1 VPRVVS
7 AAPAHDDFIASED
20 PTVSEP
26 IVVEKFAV
34 GQSVRRLEDPRL
46 IQGLGRYSDDVVL
59 SREARAVLA
68 RSPHA
73 HARIRTIDTSAAL
86 KAPGVLAVL
95 TATELAAD
103 GVGNLPTDRGR
114 KRRDGSPAFPTPR
127 PALMGDR
134 VRHVGDPVAL
144 IVAETHAQALDAA
157 DRLRI
162 DYEPLPAVAG
172 TANALRP
179 GAPAVWDEAPDNI
192 AFVAQAGQRE
202 AVDRAFAGAARM
214 VKLDFV
220 VSRVAAAPLE
230 PRAAVGEYDRRS
242 GRYTLH
248 TGIQAPHGTRTL
260 LADVLKVPQSQV
272 RVVTG
277 DVGGSF
283 GMRSGLYPEMVLV
296 LWAAKR
302 LGRPVKWTSDRREG
316 FLTDE
321 HGRDNLSTVELALAA
336 DGTFLGLRVA
346 INLNVGAYLTQR
358 SAGPGTNN
366 IGGVAGMYTTPAIHH
381 QTTGVFT
388 NTTPTGPYR
397 GAGRP
402 EATYAIERVIDV
414 AARELGMDP
423 IALRRKNLI
432 PSSAMPFKTGLV
444 FTYDTGDFARGMDM
458 ALSLAEQS
466 AFEKRREEARLRGKL
481 RGLGIANAIEV
492 AGGPYTSVNPDTAE
506 VRVNPDGS
514 VTVFTGST
522 SMGQG
527 NETAFAQIVS
537 ERLGVPPARIQV
549 LWGDSDA
556 LGAGRGNGGS
566 GALTVGGSAVTRASE
581 KIVERGRRIAARM
594 LEAAPEDVQLQ
605 DGRFTVAGTD
615 KGVTFGEVA
624 RTAYMPRQLPAGM
637 EPGFS
642 ETAAFTPPA
651 VTFPNG
657 CQVCE
662 VEIDPETGAVRIV
675 RHTVVDD
682 VGRMVNPMLV
692 KGQIHGGV
700 VQGLG
705 QALLED
711 LVYDEGGQVVAGS
724 FMDYAMPRADDVPF
738 FEVDSHEVPTQV
750 NPLGA
755 KGVGEAGTVGA
766 LPALVN
772 AVNDALA
779 PLGVRHLDMPMTPAR
794 VWRAIQEANGR
805 RQ

>member
-1 VPRVVS
+1 
-7 AAPAHDDFIASED
+7 
-20 PTVSEP
+20 
-26 IVVEKFAV
+26 
-34 GQSVRRLEDPRL
+34 
-46 IQGLGRYSDDVVL
+46 
-59 SREARAVLA
+59 
-68 RSPHA
+68 
-73 HARIRTIDTSAAL
+73 
-86 KAPGVLAVL
+86 
-95 TATELAAD
+95 
-103 GVGNLPTDRGR
+103 
-114 KRRDGSPAFPTPR
+114 
-127 PALMGDR
+127 
-134 VRHVGDPVAL
+134 
-144 IVAETHAQALDAA
+144 
-157 DRLRI
+157 
-162 DYEPLPAVAG
+162 
-172 TANALRP
+172 
-179 GAPAVWDEAPDNI
+179 
-192 AFVAQAGQRE
+192 
-202 AVDRAFAGAARM
+202 
-214 VKLDFV
+214 
-220 VSRVAAAPLE
+220 
-230 PRAAVGEYDRRS
+230 
-242 GRYTLH
+242 
-248 TGIQAPHGTRTL
+248 
-260 LADVLKVPQSQV
+260 
-272 RVVTG
+272 
-277 DVGGSF
+277 
-283 GMRSGLYPEMVLV
+283 V
-296 LWAAKR
+296 LWAARR

-321 HGRDNLSTVELALAA
+321 HGRDNLSAVELALAA
-336 DGTFLGLRVA
+336 DGTFLALRVA

-366 IGGVAGMYTTPAIHH
+366 IGGVAGVYTTPAIHH

-402 EATYAIERVIDV
+402 EATFAIERVIDV

-458 ALSLAEQS
+458 ALSLADQ
-466 AFEKRREEARLRGKL
+466 AGFEKRRAEARQRGQL

-492 AGGPYTSVNPDTAE
+492 AGGPYTSVNPDTAQI
-506 VRVNPDGS
+506 RVNPDGS

-537 ERLGVPPARIQV
+537 ERLGVPPLRIQV

-594 LEAAPEDVQLQ
+594 LEAAPEDVQLT

-615 KGVTFGEVA
+615 KGVTFAEVA
-624 RTAYMPRQLPAGM
+624 RTAYVPRQLPAGM

-657 CQVCE
+657 CQICE
-662 VEIDPETGAVRIV
+662 VEIDPDTGVVRIV
-675 RHTVVDD
+675 RHTVIDD

-705 QALLED
+705 QALFED
-711 LVYDEGGQVVAGS
+711 LVYDEGGQVIAGS

-794 VWRAIQEANGR
+794 VWRAIQEAR
-805 RQ
+805 RG

>member
-1 VPRVVS
+1 MNES
-7 AAPAHDDFIASED
+7 IS
-20 PTVSEP
+20 
-26 IVVEKFAV
+26 VEKFAI

-46 IQGLGRYSDDVVL
+46 VQGLGRYSDDVTL
-59 SREARAVLA
+59 PREARAVLA

-73 HARIRTIDTSAAL
+73 HARIRAIDARAAL
-86 KAPGVLAVL
+86 AAPGVLAVL
-95 TATELAAD
+95 TAADLAAD
-103 GVGNLPTDRGR
+103 GVGDLPTDRGR

-127 PALMGDR
+127 PALARGR

-144 IVAETHAQALDAA
+144 VIAETHAQAVDAVE
-157 DRLRI
+157 RLGV
-162 DYEPLPAVAG
+162 DYEPLPAVA
-172 TANALRP
+172 TSADALLA
-179 GAPAVWDEAPDNI
+179 GAVAVWDEAPDNV
-192 AFVAQAGQRE
+192 AFVAEAGQRE
-202 AVDRAFAGAARM
+202 AVTRALAGAAHVAR
-214 VKLDFV
+214 VDFV
-220 VSRVAAAPLE
+220 VTRVAAAPLE

-242 GRYTLH
+242 GRYQLH
-248 TGIQAPHGTRTL
+248 TGIQSPHGTRTL
-260 LADVLKVPQSQV
+260 LAGILKVPQSQV

-277 DVGGSF
+277 EVGGSF
-283 GMRSGLYPEMVLV
+283 GMRSGIYPELVLV
-296 LWAAKR
+296 LWAARR

-316 FLTDE
+316 FVTDE
-321 HGRDNLSTVELALAA
+321 HGRDNLSTVELALGS
-336 DGTFLGLRVA
+336 DGTFLALRVA

-366 IGGVAGMYTTPAIHH
+366 IGGVAGVYTTPAIHH
-381 QTTGVFT
+381 QTTGVYT

-402 EATYAIERVIDV
+402 EATFAIERVIDV
-414 AARELGMDP
+414 AARELGLDP
-423 IALRRKNLI
+423 VALRRKNLI
-432 PSSAMPFKTGLV
+432 PPSAMPFKTGLV
-444 FTYDTGDFARGMDM
+444 FTYDSGDFERGMDM
-458 ALSLAEQS
+458 ALSLADH
-466 AFEKRREEARLRGKL
+466 AGFEKRRVEARQRGRL
-481 RGLGIANAIEV
+481 RGLGVANAIEV
-492 AGGPYTSVNPDTAE
+492 AGGPYTSVNPDTASI
-506 VRVNPDGS
+506 RVNPDGS
-514 VTVFTGST
+514 VTVLTGST

-537 ERLGVPPARIQV
+537 ERLGVPAGRIQV

-556 LGAGRGNGGS
+556 LDAGRGNGGS
-566 GALTVGGSAVTRASE
+566 GALTVGGSAVTRASD

-594 LEAAPEDVQLQ
+594 VEAAPEDIQFR

-615 KGVTFGEVA
+615 KGVSFAEVA
-624 RTAYMPRQLPAGM
+624 RTAYVSRQLPPGL
-637 EPGFS
+637 EPGFT

-675 RHTVVDD
+675 RHSVVDD
-682 VGRMVNPMLV
+682 VGRMVNPLLV

-705 QALLED
+705 QALFEN
-711 LVYDEGGQVVAGS
+711 LVYDEGGQLLAGS

-779 PLGVRHLDMPMTPAR
+779 PLGVRHLDMPMTPER
-794 VWRAIQEANGR
+794 VWRAIHDAKQR
-805 RQ
+805 R

>member
-1 VPRVVS
+1 M
-7 AAPAHDDFIASED
+7 
-20 PTVSEP
+20 SEP
-26 IVVEKFAV
+26 ITVEKFAI

-46 IQGLGRYSDDVVL
+46 VQGLGRYSDDVSL
-59 SREARAVLA
+59 PREARAAVV
-68 RSPHA
+68 RSSHA
-73 HARIRTIDTSAAL
+73 HAGIGRVDAAAAL
-86 KAPGVLAVL
+86 AAPGVLAVL
-95 TATELAAD
+95 RGADLVAD
-103 GVGNLPTDRGR
+103 GVGNLPSDRGR
-114 KRRDGSPAFPTPR
+114 KRRDGAPAFPTPR
-127 PALMGDR
+127 PALARQR

-144 IVAETHAQALDAA
+144 VVAETHAQALDAA
-157 DRLRI
+157 ALLTVEYD
-162 DYEPLPAVAG
+162 PLPAVTH
-172 TANALRP
+172 TADALRA
-179 GAPAVWDEAPDNI
+179 GAPAVWDEAPDNV
-192 AFVAQAGQRE
+192 AFLAEAGQRE
-202 AVDRAFAGAARM
+202 AVERAFASAAH
-214 VKLDFV
+214 VAKVDFV
-220 VSRVAAAPLE
+220 VTRVAAAPLE

-248 TGIQAPHGTRTL
+248 TGIQAPHGTRAL
-260 LADVLKVPQSQV
+260 IADILKVPQAHV

-283 GMRSGLYPEMVLV
+283 GMRSGIYPEMVLV
-296 LWAAKR
+296 LWAARR

-316 FLTDE
+316 FVTDE
-321 HGRDNLSTVELALAA
+321 HGRDNLSTVELALDA
-336 DGTFLGLRVA
+336 DGAFLALRVA

-366 IGGVAGMYTTPAIHH
+366 IGGVAGVYITPAIHH
-381 QTTGVFT
+381 RTTGVFT

-414 AARELGMDP
+414 AARELGLDP

-432 PSSAMPFKTGLV
+432 PPSAMPFKTGLV
-444 FTYDTGDFARGMDM
+444 FTYDSGDFGRGMDL
-458 ALSLAEQS
+458 ALSLAD
-466 AFEKRREEARLRGKL
+466 AAGFEKRRAEARTRGKL
-481 RGLGIANAIEV
+481 RGLGLANAIEV

-506 VRVNPDGS
+506 IRVNPDGS
-514 VTVFTGST
+514 VTVLTGST

-566 GALTVGGSAVTRASE
+566 GALTVGGSAVVRASE

-594 LEAAPEDVQLQ
+594 LEAAPEDVQLR
-605 DGRFTVAGTD
+605 DARFAVAGTD
-615 KGVTFGEVA
+615 RGVTFAEVA
-624 RTAYMPRQLPAGM
+624 RTAYQPRQLPPGM

-662 VEIDPETGAVRIV
+662 VEIDPETGVVRIV
-675 RHTVVDD
+675 RHAVVDD

-705 QALLED
+705 QALFEE
-711 LVYDEGGQVVAGS
+711 LVYDPQSGQLVAGS
-724 FMDYAMPRADDVPF
+724 FMDYAMPRADDVPL

-779 PLGVRHLDMPMTPAR
+779 PFGVRHLDMPMTPER
-794 VWRAIQEANGR
+794 VWRAIRESTPRG
-805 RQ
+805 